1 MENRVVI
8 TGMGAITPIGNSSAE
23 FIANLRAGKV
33 GIERITKIDIENSP
47 VKLAAEVKD
56 YNPEDL
62 GVPKKDIKRMDLF
75 SQYAISA
82 TVEAM
87 KMSGLDVEKSD
98 SRRFGVIIGSGIG
111 GMETFESEI
120 IKMYEK
126 GGFKIAPLF
135 IPMLIGN
142 MAAGN
147 VAKLLGAK
155 GICTSIVTACATGI
169 NCIGE
174 AFRSIKHGYSDV
186 IAAGGTEATITR
198 AAIAGFSSLRALSTS
213 TNPLC
218 ASTPFDKNR
227 NGFVIGE
234 GAGILIL
241 ENYEKAKARKA
252 NILAEIVGYGTNCDA
267 YHMTAPAP
275 DGEGAARCMTDAMQ
289 EAGISPNQIDY
300 INAHGTSTPLNDV
313 AETLSI
319 KTAFGEYARKLHIS
333 SSKSMTG
340 HLLGAAG
347 AIEAIACIGALQGG
361 FIPPTMGYQT
371 PDPECDLNYT
381 PNAAVDNPD
390 IKYTLSNS
398 LGFGGHN
405 ATICI
410 KKWEDES

>member
-155 GICTSIVTACATGI
+155 GICTSIVT
-169 NCIGE
+169 
-174 AFRSIKHGYSDV
+174 
-186 IAAGGTEATITR
+186 
-198 AAIAGFSSLRALSTS
+198 
-213 TNPLC
+213 
-218 ASTPFDKNR
+218 
-227 NGFVIGE
+227 
-234 GAGILIL
+234 
-241 ENYEKAKARKA
+241 
-252 NILAEIVGYGTNCDA
+252 
-267 YHMTAPAP
+267 
-275 DGEGAARCMTDAMQ
+275 
-289 EAGISPNQIDY
+289 
-300 INAHGTSTPLNDV
+300 
-313 AETLSI
+313 
-319 KTAFGEYARKLHIS
+319 
-333 SSKSMTG
+333 
-340 HLLGAAG
+340 
-347 AIEAIACIGALQGG
+347 
-361 FIPPTMGYQT
+361 
-371 PDPECDLNYT
+371 
-381 PNAAVDNPD
+381 
-390 IKYTLSNS
+390 
-398 LGFGGHN
+398 
-405 ATICI
+405 
-410 KKWEDES
+410 